1 MKNIGNENEMD
12 LDMEV
17 AAQTTEAPAEVT
29 SDAPATEE
37 TTSTKRDPL
46 AKYNELSKEKQETVD
61 EIVVDVIGKIG
72 GEGNIDL
79 AMLLGILDKLNAEKK
94 SAREVEKQKEK
105 ERKEELKQKAVVQK
119 AIAANIVKEND
130 HLDYYFSSKKVR
142 VLDVKVT
149 KVTAASAR
157 IDVNKD
163 TRVLYKGKEMKAGDL
178 PASAGFVLGTKSAP
192 LGKIENLTRNGVS
205 VSLET
210 PATEE
215 AAA

>member
-1 MKNIGNENEMD
+1 MKNIGNEMD

-17 AAQTTEAPAEVT
+17 AAAQTTEAPAEVT

-37 TTSTKRDPL
+37 TTSTKRDPF
-46 AKYNELSKEKQETVD
+46 AKYKELDADGQAQVD
-61 EIVVDVIGKIG
+61 EIVGEVIAKITTD
-72 GEGNIDL
+72 GEINL
-79 AMLLGILDKLNAEKK
+79 PMLLGILDKLNAEKK
-94 SAREVEKQKEK
+94 SAKEVEKQHAN
-105 ERKEELKQKAVVQK
+105 ERKAELKQKAIVQK

-192 LGKIENLTRNGVS
+192 LGKIENLTRNGES
-205 VSLET
+205 VSLEA